1 MIATLAQAL
10 PVTLTSSRATHD
22 GGPMLRLGPA
32 ALRDRTLRSRMKRD
46 GFRHCVL
53 ALPGGGQVAAWVG
66 GAGPALL
73 LLGGFGADALWQW
86 HAVAPQLARNHRVIA
101 PDLLW
106 FGESHGGSWA
116 PDLDAQVRAMGAL
129 LDAFVP
135 AGRRVDV
142 AGLSYGGLVAWAMAA
157 AMPQRVDRLVLL
169 GTPGDVFG
177 AADLDALCQRFAI
190 RHPAELLLPH
200 EVEGVRRLIAVGFH
214 RPPAVP
220 GFILRDVLNLH
231 FRDHVAEKR
240 ALIDDLLGMLTGPV
254 PAIDT
259 DRHEALL
266 LWGRHD
272 AVFPIEIGHRLHTRL
287 GRYARLQV
295 LDDAAHAP
303 PQERPR
309 EVAAAIGR
317 FLAG

>member
-1 MIATLAQAL
+1 MIATLAHAL
-10 PVTLTSSRATHD
+10 PLTLASTRPARDGHRAFS
-22 GGPMLRLGPA
+22 LGPA
-32 ALRDRTLRSRMKRD
+32 ALRDRSLRSRMKRD

-53 ALPGGGQVAAWVG
+53 ALPGGGQIAAWVG
-66 GAGPALL
+66 GTGPALL

-86 HAVAPQLARNHRVIA
+86 HAVAPQLAKNHRVIA

-106 FGESHGGSWA
+106 FGESHGGSWT
-116 PDLDAQVRAMGAL
+116 PDLNAQVQAMVAL

-157 AMPQRVDRLVLL
+157 SMPQRVDRLVLL

-177 AADLDALCQRFAI
+177 AADLQALCDRFAI
-190 RHPAELLLPH
+190 RHPAELLLPT
-200 EVEGVRRLIAVGFH
+200 EVEGVRRLLSVGFH
-214 RPPAVP
+214 RPPSVP

-231 FRDHVAEKR
+231 FRDRLVEKR
-240 ALIDDLLGMLTGPV
+240 ALIDDLLAMLAGPV
-254 PAIDT
+254 PTIDT

-272 AVFPIEIGHRLHTRL
+272 AVFPLEIGHRLHARM
-287 GRYARLQV
+287 GRYARLHV

-309 EVAAAIGR
+309 EVATAIGR